1 MCKNC
6 YLIIL
11 YASCLPNHGF
21 LLHFSGWSCC
31 TVSHILFGESHLTH
45 ALQERNSCLHFLL
58 WFVVDT
64 IISIVLQILKY
75 DSFHLKFPFHPSCN
89 HFTQLFDC
97 GGWWWFMVKTVD
109 VMIWW
114 LPNQETQERIGTMT
128 SKTNFPLH

>member
-1 MCKNC
+1 MLFDWVPCMLLSSLTMASFC
-6 YLIIL
+6 IL
-11 YASCLPNHGF
+11 VVEVVVLA
-21 LLHFSGWSCC
+21 
-31 TVSHILFGESHLTH
+31 SHILFGESHLTH
-45 ALQERNSCLHFLL
+45 ALQKWNSCLHFLL